1 MKKILLIFL
10 SLCFVSSAWADDVIY
25 DGPADWSK
33 FDQFMIDRQK
43 EDEITGLSY
52 LLSGALAT
60 IGGNIGYYSSSD
72 SFSRGAYALTQ
83 SVGIVAIGYGASIYW
98 NGNEFDS
105 FYRAV
110 RDSSLTPLQ
119 KTEILQKFLSNEK
132 SQRERTRWIRMG
144 THALLAAVN
153 FYSASQ
159 EKDKDVK
166 SIFQFLG
173 GVNALLA
180 FTYAF

>member
-1 MKKILLIFL
+1 MKKTLLVAL
-10 SLCFVSSAWADDVIY
+10 SLFFFSTAWADDVVY

-60 IGGNIGYYSSSD
+60 IGGNLGYYSSSD

-110 RDSSLTPLQ
+110 RDSSLSSAQ
-119 KTEILQKFLSNEK
+119 KTELLQRFLSNEK
-132 SQRERTRWIRMG
+132 TQRERTRWIRMG
-144 THALLAAVN
+144 THALLAVVN

-166 SIFQFLG
+166 NVFQFLG